1 MKKLLVSILIGM
13 LMVSVGGQAWAGSV
27 VAADLVCTNP
37 AGCVQTNEISDG
49 AVTDAKITG
58 PISSA
63 KLGAH
68 THNGSD
74 IVDGTIGTAKI
85 SDGAVTNGKIATG
98 AVATS
103 NIAGGAVTTGTIAD
117 GAVSA
122 TKISDG
128 AVTTNKVVD
137 GSVTTGKL
145 ADWSVNGAKIADFSV
160 TDTKITSNA
169 VTSTKVADG
178 AITDAKITGPIS
190 ASKIEKLA
198 NVVVVAKSGA
208 DFTSIADAL
217 ASINPT
223 AETPYLIKVMPG
235 TYTENIT
242 MKSYTYL
249 QGTGRDVTTIQSPID
264 QAHVIT
270 IPNLSNVTI
279 SDIAITK
286 NGNYGSYYGV
296 YIESSSSVA
305 IMNNI
310 VNGGLYI
317 WYSLSV
323 SIMENIIP
331 SSSYA
336 GIQFVNSSPLIVGN
350 TISGNGYGIQGG
362 ANSGHYVPIISRNI
376 IIQNG
381 NGIFISGASWGGLNH
396 CAPEITE
403 NIIEGNNS
411 GISLF
416 GSSPKIVRNIITGNQ
431 SGDLY
436 LEPSSDYPSLPNISF
451 NMYDTMT
458 GTGVGAFNVKSN
470 GTAW

>member
-1 MKKLLVSILIGM
+1 M
-13 LMVSVGGQAWAGSV
+13 
-27 VAADLVCTNP
+27 
-37 AGCVQTNEISDG
+37 QTNEISDG
-49 AVTDAKITG
+49 AVTEPKLATGAITNGKIADAAVTNAKIVDGAVTTNKVAESSITSPKLANGAVTNVKLADGAVTDAKILG
-58 PISSA
+58 VISGA
-63 KLGAH
+63 KLGSH
-68 THNGSD
+68 EHYGSD
-74 IVDGTIGTAKI
+74 IVDGTISSTK
-85 SDGAVTNGKIATG
+85 
-98 AVATS
+98 
-103 NIAGGAVTTGTIAD
+103 IAD
-117 GAVSA
+117 GA
-122 TKISDG
+122 I
-128 AVTTNKVVD
+128 N
-137 GSVTTGKL
+137 
-145 ADWSVNGAKIADFSV
+145 
-160 TDTKITSNA
+160 
-169 VTSTKVADG
+169 
-178 AITDAKITGPIS
+178 DAKITGPIS
-190 ASKIEKLA
+190 ASKIEQGTGSGLNADLLEGMHANDFSKKPA
-198 NVVVVAKSGA
+198 NVIVVAKSGG
-208 DFTSIADAL
+208 DFSSIADAL

-286 NGNYGSYYGV
+286 SGNYGSFYGV

-305 IMNNI
+305 IMSNI

-317 WYSLSV
+317 WSSLSV

-331 SSSYA
+331 SSNYA

-350 TISGNGYGIQGG
+350 TISGNGYGIQGI
-362 ANSGHYVPIISRNI
+362 ATSGHYVPIISRNI

-381 NGIFISGASWGGLNH
+381 NGILISGASWGGLNH

-431 SGDLY
+431 GGDLY
-436 LEPSSDYPSLPNISF
+436 LEPSSEYPSLPNISF